1 MWRNTHLGMT
11 NPAILARP
19 IRPPNVSQ
27 AYITCTNLKPMGTV
41 AGLLGTGICIIRD
54 FTYMCTYVYV
64 HVHVHVHVYMYMYM
78 YMHMYVYMYMCMYM
92 YTYTYV
98 YICVCLYVYIYI
110 YRYIYSIYRIK
121 AGGSPELPGTLSL
134 VMCYKSHGIE
144 MGGGGVWGCNN
155 VMWTIVGLRLVETLR
170 VLLR

>member
-1 MWRNTHLGMT
+1 MCM
-11 NPAILARP
+11 
-19 IRPPNVSQ
+19 SMSMSM
-27 AYITCTNLKPMGTV
+27 CMF
-41 AGLLGTGICIIRD
+41 ICICICICICMCICICVCICIRIR
-54 FTYMCTYVYV
+54 
-64 HVHVHVHVYMYMYM
+64 
-78 YMHMYVYMYMCMYM
+78 M
-92 YTYTYV
+92 YTYVCV
-98 YICVCLYVYIYI
+98 YMCIYI

>member
-19 IRPPNVSQ
+19 IRPTNVSQ

-64 HVHVHVHVYMYMYM
+64 HVHVHVYMYMYM
-78 YMHMYVYMYMCMYM
+78 YMHMYMYMYMHMYMYMCMYM
-92 YTYTYV
+92 YMYTYTYV
-98 YICVCLYVYIYI
+98 
-110 YRYIYSIYRIK
+110 
-121 AGGSPELPGTLSL
+121 
-134 VMCYKSHGIE
+134 
-144 MGGGGVWGCNN
+144 
-155 VMWTIVGLRLVETLR
+155 
-170 VLLR
+170 